1 MRFVWC
7 FVASMNCVTYCRV
20 STDEQTIEPQRIEL
34 AEYARRRCWTIAREF
49 SDVISGGKT
58 TRAGLDAL
66 LALVR
71 DGGADAVLVVK
82 LDRMARSLSHFAQIV
97 ALLDKSGVAFIAT
110 SQGIDTSKD
119 NPAGRLQMH
128 VLAAVA
134 EFERSL
140 IRERTRAGMAAARA
154 RGSKI
159 GHPSVKMAGV
169 DRAGVVARWRA
180 EHGGNDYRTLAR
192 LLGGVSSATAWR
204 VAAAHP

>member
-1 MRFVWC
+1 
-7 FVASMNCVTYCRV
+7 MNCVTYCRV
-20 STDEQTIEPQRIEL
+20 STDEQTIEPQRMEL
-34 AEYARRRCWTIAREF
+34 AEYARRRGWAIAKEF

-71 DGGADAVLVVK
+71 AGGAEAVLVVK

-140 IRERTRAGMAAARA
+140 IRERTRAGMAAARD

-159 GHPSVKMAGV
+159 GQPSVRMAGV
-169 DRAGVVARWRA
+169 DRAAVVAEWRA
-180 EHGGNDYRTLAR
+180 ATGGTDYRALAAA
-192 LLGGVSSATAWR
+192 LGGVSSATAWR
-204 VAAAHP
+204 VAASFPAARA